1 MEDGISQESLVIS
14 QDISDAQCRRPFN
27 LGWNHSPEAET
38 EKPTSR
44 DFLLVFGDNAVTG
57 A

>member
-38 EKPTSR
+38 ENRQAAISCW
-44 DFLLVFGDNAVTG
+44 LFGDNAVTG